1 MTEISVAELAARLAR
16 KEPTVIVDVR
26 EPWELEVAALPD
38 VVAIPLGE
46 LADRIDEVPASD
58 APVVVM
64 CHHGVRSLSGA
75 AILAAAGRDAVSL
88 KGGIHMWSAVVDPR
102 VGRY

>member
-1 MTEISVAELAARLAR
+1 M
-16 KEPTVIVDVR
+16 IVDVR
-26 EPWELEVAALPD
+26 EPWELERAMLAD

-46 LADRIDEVPASD
+46 LAERVDEVPVSPGGA
-58 APVVVM
+58 VVVV

-88 KGGIHMWSAVVDPR
+88 RGGIDAWAAVVDPR
-102 VGRY
+102 MGRY